1 MFNSA
6 TLVDPLF
13 STAVQLLGVAPP
25 GEKVPQGEKVPP
37 GEMAGTGKVEG
48 KKGEGEQGEGE
59 QEGGERE
66 GEDGAA
72 KAAKTAKTTKTTK
85 TKKKFLLCHI
95 PRVGVSHEDI
105 GVAAVRH
112 GLSCHTV
119 PLRSFVR
126 VIGYIYVNRL

>member
-1 MFNSA
+1 M
-6 TLVDPLF
+6 VDPLF

-72 KAAKTAKTTKTTK
+72 KTAKTTKTTK

>member
-25 GEKVPQGEKVPP
+25 GEKAPP

-66 GEDGAA
+66 GEDE
-72 KAAKTAKTTKTTK
+72 AAKTAKTTKTTK

>member
-1 MFNSA
+1 M
-6 TLVDPLF
+6 VDPLF

-25 GEKVPQGEKVPP
+25 GEKVPP

-72 KAAKTAKTTKTTK
+72 KTAKTAKTTKTTK

-126 VIGYIYVNRL
+126 V

>member
-25 GEKVPQGEKVPP
+25 GEKAPP

-72 KAAKTAKTTKTTK
+72 KTAKTAKTTKTTK